1 MSVDHPRALLSAYGL
16 RPKKRYGQNFLMDG
30 GAARRIARLAVENAP
45 ANEPPT
51 IVEIGAGTGALT
63 RALLDEGARVTAIE
77 IDPELAVVL
86 RAREDLADATIACA
100 DALTFDYDAVAR
112 GRAWCAAG
120 NLPYNVATP
129 LMLQLIERPDGP
141 RAIVAMIQKDVADR
155 LAAKPGTP
163 AYGSLSIAVQ
173 YAMRV
178 ERAFTLGPRSFYP
191 PPKVDSTV
199 VRLTRRDEPAA
210 APRDEALFLQV
221 VRAGF
226 AYRRKTLANALT
238 LALGIER
245 ADVAR
250 AIERAGLASE
260 IRGEQLDIAEFA
272 RLADALGAER
282 V

>member
-30 GAARRIARLAVENAP
+30 GAARRIARLAVEGAP
-45 ANEPPT
+45 ANESPVV
-51 IVEIGAGTGALT
+51 VEIGAGTGALT
-63 RALLDEGARVTAIE
+63 RALLDEGAEVTAIE
-77 IDPELAVVL
+77 IDPELAIILRGRDDL
-86 RAREDLADATIACA
+86 RAATIACE
-100 DALTFDYDAVAR
+100 DALTFDYDAAAR

-129 LMLQLIERPDGP
+129 LMLQLIERRDGP
-141 RAIVAMIQKDVADR
+141 RAIVAMIQRDVADR

-173 YAMRV
+173 YAMNV

-199 VRLTRRDEPAA
+199 VRLTRRNEPAA

-226 AYRRKTLANALT
+226 AYRRKTLANSLT

-260 IRGEQLDIAEFA
+260 IRGEQLDIGEYA

-282 V
+282 L